1 MRGAHLGPAR
11 PVGRLVTCAGSR
23 AGRSCMPGRSGP
35 QLGPQAGFRLQLLC
49 AWAHSQAHRSP
60 VTPIQTHPSASAYW
74 AACRRAGC
82 VLICVRRGHTAQ
94 HTPAPTARGGKSEQT
109 KMHFYSFLGPYI
121 NSCGS
126 THTRSDGEGRPRSA
140 AVTRLATTTPPMA
153 NTPRCDSEKSP
164 PPHRAR
170 RKYRRRRSPVSKLT
184 RKIEDVTQRNRRRR
198 RSAASRLTRRNR
210 RCDSAKSPSQPIRHR
225 V

>member
-1 MRGAHLGPAR
+1 M
-11 PVGRLVTCAGSR
+11 
-23 AGRSCMPGRSGP
+23 
-35 QLGPQAGFRLQLLC
+35 
-49 AWAHSQAHRSP
+49 
-60 VTPIQTHPSASAYW
+60 
-74 AACRRAGC
+74 
-82 VLICVRRGHTAQ
+82 LICVRRGHTAQ

-170 RKYRRRRSPVSKLT
+170 RKCRRRRSAVSRLT

-210 RCDSAKSPSQPIRHR
+210 RCDSAKSPSQPPLAGSASLPPASDMGLDARHGDARDAACGSGGRRTLGRAGCTRRSRPRTPPFRGGGRRIRASLGMPASHMAQSGYER
-225 V
+225 MQIRI